1 MSSGRFY
8 VFQMTQFRNYEVS
21 VSIFSN
27 QHSFAVY
34 SMYNTFDV
42 VHRLLTIQ
50 NLIHSLLSFEI
61 NIKMMIVIT
70 AAMIQTI

>member
-1 MSSGRFY
+1 
-8 VFQMTQFRNYEVS
+8 
-21 VSIFSN
+21 
-27 QHSFAVY
+27 
-34 SMYNTFDV
+34 MYDTFDV